1 MMPIPTASERSSVV
15 RAGGVQAGLL
25 AALFALLLWRTWRKW
40 PDAMVDF
47 GRELYAPWRLSE
59 GDVLFRDVAWFNGPL
74 SPYWNALGFE
84 LFGVGLSTLVWVNAT
99 LFALILALLHA
110 VLRAFVSAWAAT
122 AACVLVIACFGF
134 AQLVGIGN
142 YNYIT
147 PYSHEVTHGVLLT
160 LAALWAA
167 NRWGARPSPGW
178 ALLTGAFVGLA
189 LLTKPEM
196 LLAALVGGLCGLA
209 FHAWGARTALYTH
222 LIALGALGVG
232 MLAPIVAAFVLLSL
246 AMPASEAWR
255 GVLGAWPALLSGEVA
270 ELAFYRAGMGL
281 DTPGRNAIELVK
293 WAGLWAALLGALAGV
308 TWLARRT
315 GHQRAATVGVGLLG
329 GALTFGLFQLGRL
342 GEVARPWPLFAALV
356 LILSASALA
365 RRRAVAATAPRAAF
379 ALTALVLLAK
389 MVLNVRLSHYG
400 FALAM
405 PATAMLA
412 AILVDTLPDWLGARG
427 GSPTTFR
434 AGALGLL
441 TVFAGLHVATTE
453 HIQSF
458 KRDRLGTGA
467 DAMVADTRA
476 RALGA
481 ALDWLERTREP
492 DRPARTLAVFPEGAM
507 LNYLARL
514 ENPTPYINFMPPEI
528 VLFGEGRILAAFK
541 EAPPDVVLITHKST
555 AEYGATFFGVDYARE
570 LGAWLQQEYQAVQ
583 VFGDLP
589 LQPQSR
595 FGVAVLVRRS

>member
-25 AALFALLLWRTWRKW
+25 ATLFALLLWRTWRKW

-147 PYSHEVTHGVLLT
+147 PYSHEATHGVLLT

-167 NRWGARPSPGW
+167 NRWGARPSPEW

-196 LLAALVGGLCGLA
+196 SLAALVGGLCGLA
-209 FHAWGARTALYTH
+209 FHAWGARTALHTQ
-222 LIALGALGVG
+222 LVALGALGVG
-232 MLAPIVAAFVLLSL
+232 MLAPIVAAFALLSL

-281 DTPGRNAIELVK
+281 DTPGRNALELIK

-308 TWLARRT
+308 TSLARRT
-315 GHQRAATVGVGLLG
+315 AYQRAAIVGVGLLG

-365 RRRAVAATAPRAAF
+365 RGRAVAATAPRAAF

-389 MVLNVRLSHYG
+389 MALNVRLSHYG

-412 AILVDTLPDWLGARG
+412 AMLVDTLPDWLGARG
-427 GSPTTFR
+427 GSPTVFR
-434 AGALGLL
+434 AGAVGLL
-441 TVFAGLHVATTE
+441 TVFAGLHVASTE
-453 HIQSF
+453 HIHSF
-458 KRDRLGTGA
+458 KRDRLGAGA
-467 DAMVADTRA
+467 DAIVADTRA

-492 DRPARTLAVFPEGAM
+492 DQPARTLAVFPEGAM

-528 VLFGEGRILAAFK
+528 VLFGEARILAAFK

-555 AEYGATFFGVDYARE
+555 AEYGAAFFGVDYARE
-570 LGAWLQQEYQAVQ
+570 LGAWLRQEYQAVQ
-583 VFGDLP
+583 VFGDPP

-595 FGVAVLVRRS
+595 FGVAVLVRRT